1 MSKLNLSSSLFIG
14 LIALLATSCVS
25 NKKYEELLTEKNS
38 YQDEVASMQTIQEE
52 AQISRQKYRET
63 DIQLRQSILENEDL
77 TIQVQRLQTEH
88 NDLLQRYDQ
97 LLQQNKALLSTASY
111 ERQALIEQMSAQQ
124 EELDQK
130 KQEAGQYQYNTAEQQ
145 AYLDQLQQSLEAR
158 EMRINELE
166 AALVAKDSQMVML
179 RSQITQ
185 SLTGYGSNDLAVTER
200 DGKLYVTLSQGLIF
214 KKGSAKVDS
223 RGKQVLQQLSSVLS
237 ANSGF
242 DITVEGHT
250 DSDGSAKKNWELS
263 TTRANSVVQILLQNG
278 VTAERITAAGRAFYD
293 PVAPNDTPS
302 NKAKN
307 RRTEIILS
315 PPLDDL
321 YNLMGQSANPGQ

>member
-1 MSKLNLSSSLFIG
+1 MSKLNLSSTLFIG
-14 LIALLATSCVS
+14 LVALFATSCVS

-38 YQDEVASMQTIQEE
+38 FQDEVASMQTIQEE

-145 AYLDQLQQSLEAR
+145 AYLDQLQQNLEAR

-166 AALVAKDSQMVML
+166 AALVAK
-179 RSQITQ
+179 
-185 SLTGYGSNDLAVTER
+185 
-200 DGKLYVTLSQGLIF
+200 
-214 KKGSAKVDS
+214 
-223 RGKQVLQQLSSVLS
+223 
-237 ANSGF
+237 
-242 DITVEGHT
+242 
-250 DSDGSAKKNWELS
+250 
-263 TTRANSVVQILLQNG
+263 
-278 VTAERITAAGRAFYD
+278 
-293 PVAPNDTPS
+293 
-302 NKAKN
+302 
-307 RRTEIILS
+307 
-315 PPLDDL
+315 
-321 YNLMGQSANPGQ
+321 